1 MVVAGTGS
9 IIYGFAPD
17 GRKAR
22 AIGWGYR
29 LGDEGSAWWLAEQS
43 LFAIARARD
52 GRGPPTDMSARYL
65 QCLNLNQPEDLIGW
79 AYSPAWTRDSV
90 AALAPLTLD
99 AAQAGDPP
107 ALQIVSQGTTAL
119 AQAVEV
125 VACKLEM
132 HAAAFNVVLYGGL
145 FRSTYYVSAMRQA
158 LHEHSPH
165 ATTILPTVDAAT
177 GAAWIALDALHGIE
191 HVWID

>member
-1 MVVAGTGS
+1 GGQGKPEGRVVVAGHGS
-9 IIYGFAPD
+9 IICGFAPD
-17 GRKAR
+17 ARKAR
-22 AIGWGYR
+22 ARGWDYR

-52 GRGPPTDMSARYL
+52 GRGAPTDMSARYL
-65 QCLNLNQPEDLIGW
+65 KCLHLNQPEDLIGW

-107 ALQIVSQGTTAL
+107 ALQIVSQGTSAL

-125 VACKLEM
+125 
-132 HAAAFNVVLYGGL
+132 
-145 FRSTYYVSAMRQA
+145 
-158 LHEHSPH
+158 
-165 ATTILPTVDAAT
+165 
-177 GAAWIALDALHGIE
+177 
-191 HVWID
+191 